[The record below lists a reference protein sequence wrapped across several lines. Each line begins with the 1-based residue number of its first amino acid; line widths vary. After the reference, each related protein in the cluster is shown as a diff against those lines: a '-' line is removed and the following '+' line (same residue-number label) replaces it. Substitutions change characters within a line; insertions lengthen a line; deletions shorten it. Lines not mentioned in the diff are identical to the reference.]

1 MRLIDADVLKRALK
15 NLKAES
21 KNKWYTKGLQD
32 AIDFYFPKIIDDIPT
47 VTGGLENGT
56 NKQADN

>member
-1 MRLIDADVLKRALK
+1 MRLIDADVLKRQLK

-47 VTGGLENGT
+47 VTGGTENGT
-56 NKQADN
+56 DQPSDH